1 MRAHRIKS
9 TMRVYHVFNPHTAKE
24 PISPFLA
31 SDWSMFV
38 NLSVTKATRG
48 RIYFMSLGTHHYL
61 GTGHYL
67 LAWGLQF
74 FSTFSKK
81 IMTPL
86 LDTGGNHPPV

>member
-48 RIYFMSLGTHHYL
+48 RTIFIRV
-61 GTGHYL
+61 GTGVMMTRMAAFPRVQDRPWIYL
-67 LAWGLQF
+67 LEL
-74 FSTFSKK
+74 
-81 IMTPL
+81 I
-86 LDTGGNHPPV
+86 

>member
-1 MRAHRIKS
+1 MRTHRIKS

-48 RIYFMSLGTHHYL
+48 RIAFMAYPVRCSLFTLCVYL
-61 GTGHYL
+61 SSAAEL
-67 LAWGLQF
+67 CA
-74 FSTFSKK
+74 
-81 IMTPL
+81 
-86 LDTGGNHPPV
+86 V